1 MRCVGNN
8 GEEVSERECVSG
20 PPRPPS
26 REACDMG
33 PCTTAW
39 FHSDWSSKVGPPIF
53 LRTFPEQLDKL
64 LLWGGDEG
72 WFLSHTPSAQG
83 LLWL

>member
-8 GEEVSERECVSG
+8 GDEVSERECASG

-33 PCTTAW
+33 PCTMAW
-39 FHSDWSSKVGPPIF
+39 FHSDWSSKVGPKA
-53 LRTFPEQLDKL
+53 RTPYQSLSKAAQYAFTEQA
-64 LLWGGDEG
+64 
-72 WFLSHTPSAQG
+72 HAAC
-83 LLWL
+83 